1 MSEDQVETEVQDDP
15 AFEPPVNP
23 DVEDETEVEIQTETE
38 VEIQTETEVELQFEN
53 GSKISYPSDPAP
65 YLGLPNPE
73 TEVQAETETEPP
85 AETEVEPEPETD
97 PADSAELAS
106 YKTWHDAARQI
117 AEEVQE
123 AHSEYLESAE
133 NTKRL
138 KKRWEAEAERLQ
150 EFVLKPPEQLPL
162 FDAPRPAPR
171 PAPANSQPGPAPI
184 EAPKAPEVPE
194 DESWKTQGIEVLKL
208 SKGLEEKLKSA
219 DLETIGKITLY
230 TQSGKALSDIKG
242 VGESAIE
249 KIADAIEKFFAER
262 ANPPTEASE

>member
-23 DVEDETEVEIQTETE
+23 DVEDEIEVEIQTETE
-38 VEIQTETEVELQFEN
+38 VEPEPKVEPE
-53 GSKISYPSDPAP
+53 
-65 YLGLPNPE
+65 PE
-73 TEVQAETETEPP
+73 TEVQVETETEVEPP
-85 AETEVEPEPETD
+85 AETEVEPDTD

-117 AEEVQE
+117 AEEVQD

-133 NTKRL
+133 DTKRL

-171 PAPANSQPGPAPI
+171 STPVNSQPAPAPT
-184 EAPKAPEVPE
+184 EAPKAQEAPE

-230 TQSGKALSDIKG
+230 TQTGKALTEIKG
-242 VGESAIE
+242 VGEAAIE
-249 KIADAIEKFFAER
+249 KIADAIEKFFADREK
-262 ANPPTEASE
+262 ANTPTEASE